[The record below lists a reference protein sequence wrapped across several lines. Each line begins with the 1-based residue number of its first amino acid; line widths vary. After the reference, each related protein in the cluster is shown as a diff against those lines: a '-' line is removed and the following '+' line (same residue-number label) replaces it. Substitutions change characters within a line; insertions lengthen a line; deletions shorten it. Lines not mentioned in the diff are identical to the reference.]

1 MILLSFL
8 SSLLTVVSTYFS
20 VRHLKSVALPS
31 TYLRRT
37 FGEATSEGGA
47 AGGDDGMDDAGN
59 GADGADWF
67 DAVK

>member
-1 MILLSFL
+1 MMAPLVLLW
-8 SSLLTVVSTYFS
+8 SSFS
-20 VRHLKSVALPS
+20 VPFRLLKSVALPS

>member
-1 MILLSFL
+1 MMAPLVLLC
-8 SSLLTVVSTYFS
+8 SSLGAPFRL
-20 VRHLKSVALPS
+20 LKSVALPS